1 MDGRCYKTDH
11 GELEIETPR
20 IEEEIP
26 CVASPVGVNT
36 EIIQDGVNGF
46 LAKDEKEWIEK
57 LSLLIKNSELRQRL
71 GKAGRKTV
79 EERYSVKVWAPRYV
93 KLVRDIIKTG
103 DTNES

>member
-1 MDGRCYKTDH
+1 
-11 GELEIETPR
+11 
-20 IEEEIP
+20 
-26 CVASPVGVNT
+26 VNT

-79 EERYSVKVWAPRYV
+79 EERYSVNVWAPRYV
-93 KLVRDIIKTG
+93 EIIKKVAG
-103 DTNES
+103 KKR